1 MAGWVIA
8 VLLERPGGPGPVRR
22 YFAIGRAER
31 AEAEWTAVDMAI
43 GLGEQVCAS
52 PVGGQEPVEAMAEL
66 SPARMKTLGLAAGER
81 RDLGELRPRR
91 WLSR

>member
-8 VLLERPGGPGPVRR
+8 VLLERPARAPVRR

-31 AEAEWTAVDMAI
+31 AEAEWTAVDMAR
-43 GLGEQVCAS
+43 GLGEQVCAG

-66 SPARMKTLGLAAGER
+66 SPARMRTLGLAPGER

>member
-8 VLLERPGGPGPVRR
+8 VLLERPDARSPARR

-43 GLGEQVCAS
+43 SLGEQVCAS

-66 SPARMKTLGLAAGER
+66 SAARMKALGLAAGER